1 MIVKSNGK
9 YSNKSDFVIH
19 MQNKTQ
25 TIWETFCCQLIAYIL
40 NRVSDPSLADD
51 IFQDV
56 FLKIHSKI
64 DTLKD
69 DTKIRS
75 WVYQIARN
83 TIIDHYRKQKI
94 KTEDI
99 HTIELKDE
107 NMFFGF
113 EDSVEDNPAKE
124 IAAGLREMV
133 EALPQKYAKAILW
146 VEFEGLSQIE
156 LAKKLGISISGAKSR
171 VQRARQMLRDS
182 LMKCCHFQFDR
193 YGTIID
199 SHPIACCCCQSYFE
213 NR

>member
-1 MIVKSNGK
+1 
-9 YSNKSDFVIH
+9 
-19 MQNKTQ
+19 MQYKTQ
-25 TIWETFCCQLIAYIL
+25 AIWEAFCCQLKAYIL
-40 NRVSDPSLADD
+40 NRISDPSLADD

-64 DTLKD
+64 TTLKD

-99 HTIELKDE
+99 HSIELKDE
-107 NMFFGF
+107 GMLSDF
-113 EDSVEDNPAKE
+113 EDSIEDNPTKE
-124 IAAGLREMV
+124 IADGLREMV
-133 EALPQKYAKAILW
+133 EVLPEKYAQALLW

-171 VQRARQMLRDS
+171 VQRGREMLRDS
-182 LMKCCHFQFDR
+182 LMNCCHFQFDR

-199 SHPIACCCCQSYFE
+199 SHPIACCCCHQSPQ
-213 NR
+213 NA